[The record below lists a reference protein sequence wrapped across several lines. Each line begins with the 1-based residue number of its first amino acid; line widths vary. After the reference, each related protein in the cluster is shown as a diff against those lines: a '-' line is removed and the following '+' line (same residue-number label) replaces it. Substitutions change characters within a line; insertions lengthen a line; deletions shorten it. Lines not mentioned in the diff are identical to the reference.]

1 MHSHCV
7 LNMDSR
13 YCKAVMPHHS
23 QVWAFYM
30 EVTGTSLSCN
40 SSEPHHI
47 IHPGASSGLAAILP
61 CCSAT
66 GAPTICTLGGRWCIW
81 GAGPSKG
88 RLDHLNTC
96 LKKKFRKQKRKRKPF
111 GHWRTFIHHQ
121 SQFFCFFTTSQFF
134 NMKEN
139 IIQKG
144 KPHIFPYFSPS
155 S

>member
-88 RLDHLNTC
+88 RLDHLDIC
-96 LKKKFRKQKRKRKPF
+96 LKKKFRKQKKEEKTLWALENLYLPSVTIF
-111 GHWRTFIHHQ
+111 LFFHHL
-121 SQFFCFFTTSQFF
+121 
-134 NMKEN
+134 
-139 IIQKG
+139 
-144 KPHIFPYFSPS
+144 PIF
-155 S
+155 